1 MEPQR
6 EAVSPTV
13 NPTTSHAANHA
24 GETPL
29 RRYLAAL
36 DQGGEGQQL
45 LRHIHLYVVKANLAG
60 EQSTHEIALEI
71 MQELVVEA
79 LRAEGN
85 FDGTRSPRPW
95 LLGIAVNLI
104 KRRREKLFR
113 QRETLASD
121 LDLAVPGRITGIVT
135 GRTSGKV
142 SGELTGEIT
151 EEQLF
156 DRLAGQ
162 IRSGPEQEVLAE
174 IGIDELLSPLAPA
187 ERRIIELSV
196 LHDLNGAEI
205 ARELGITPG
214 NVRVRCHRV
223 LAKLRTLWL
232 AQETGREEKQSH
244 G

>member
-1 MEPQR
+1 
-6 EAVSPTV
+6 
-13 NPTTSHAANHA
+13 
-24 GETPL
+24 
-29 RRYLAAL
+29 
-36 DQGGEGQQL
+36 
-45 LRHIHLYVVKANLAG
+45 
-60 EQSTHEIALEI
+60 

-79 LRAEGN
+79 LRAEEN

-104 KRRREKLFR
+104 KRRRQKLFRQR
-113 QRETLASD
+113 QRETLAT
-121 LDLAVPGRITGIVT
+121 DLAAPGKI
-135 GRTSGKV
+135 SGKIP
-142 SGELTGEIT
+142 SEPASEIT

-174 IGIDELLSPLAPA
+174 IGVDELLSPLAPA